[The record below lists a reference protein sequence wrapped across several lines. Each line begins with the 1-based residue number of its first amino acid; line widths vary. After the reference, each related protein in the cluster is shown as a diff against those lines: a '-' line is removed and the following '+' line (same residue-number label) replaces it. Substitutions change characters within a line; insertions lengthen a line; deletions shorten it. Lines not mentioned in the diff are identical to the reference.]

1 MNTSLTT
8 LFVSIYLTACY
19 MYILYYILYC
29 TYTICLH
36 YIYTIYTPYKTYTI
50 HTLFVYTYTIY
61 VIAIPIQIG
70 TGVFIATAGANK
82 IMLHQVHYTIYFL
95 Y

>member
-1 MNTSLTT
+1 M
-8 LFVSIYLTACY
+8 
-19 MYILYYILYC
+19 
-29 TYTICLH
+29 
-36 YIYTIYTPYKTYTI
+36 YTPYKTYTI
-50 HTLFVYTYTIY
+50 HTYTIHTLYIHTLYVYTYTIY

-82 IMLHQVHYTIYFL
+82 IMLHQVNYTIYFL